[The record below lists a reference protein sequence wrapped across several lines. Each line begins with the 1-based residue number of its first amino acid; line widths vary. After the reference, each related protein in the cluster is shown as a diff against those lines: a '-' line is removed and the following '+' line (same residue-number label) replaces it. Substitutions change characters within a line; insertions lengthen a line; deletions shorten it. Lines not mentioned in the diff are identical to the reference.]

1 MTTGG
6 AGHDPHIH
14 EVQGKLVS
22 DDGHGKG
29 DRERNENAE
38 EGAGECFLPDAAVN
52 WEVSSQQH
60 RGKGLATS
68 LFCVVPMES
77 LV

>member
-1 MTTGG
+1 MTTGVV
-6 AGHDPHIH
+6 GHDPYIH
-14 EVQGKLVS
+14 EVQGKLVT
-22 DDGHGKG
+22 DDGSGKS

-38 EGAGECFLPDAAVN
+38 EGAGECFSPDVVVN

-60 RGKGLATS
+60 RGKGLTTS
-68 LFCVVPMES
+68 VFCVVPMES